1 VTQCDHVV
9 NCILRS
15 CCNHPPNQE
24 AKFLLILHRK
34 NAQWPINLYAHH
46 PIRPPPPPAPGDS
59 PAPLR
64 RLPPSWARRVHGDT
78 SEPRSGLLCRR
89 PRRRPADRGHP
100 GRPPRRSH
108 LAQLENL
115 WGFGGLRRLRW
126 SWVLPIGR
134 YLSEIWGD
142 SIMKSK
148 AKQRFQLAKVSIGRI
163 DTEGWDCFTNSV
175 GESSPTQ
182 WRLGCGQ

>member
-1 VTQCDHVV
+1 MHIIRYAPRHHQHQGIPRHRCAGYPRPGPEGCTGT
-9 NCILRS
+9 
-15 CCNHPPNQE
+15 HP
-24 AKFLLILHRK
+24 
-34 NAQWPINLYAHH
+34 
-46 PIRPPPPPAPGDS
+46 S
-59 PAPLR
+59 
-64 RLPPSWARRVHGDT
+64 
-78 SEPRSGLLCRR
+78 PRSGLLCRR

-182 WRLGCGQ
+182 WRLGCGPIRHGRCS